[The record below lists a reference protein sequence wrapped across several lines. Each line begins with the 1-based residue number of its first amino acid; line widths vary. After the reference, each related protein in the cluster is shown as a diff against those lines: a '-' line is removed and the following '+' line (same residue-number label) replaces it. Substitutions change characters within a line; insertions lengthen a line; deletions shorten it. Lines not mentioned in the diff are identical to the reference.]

1 MHAAIRLSTLLVT
14 GMMLT
19 AAPIAVSAA
28 TTSHSGEV
36 LVQALRSTGTEQRI
50 VYLADLRL
58 KSPGAQ
64 KEILRR
70 VSLAVE
76 SLCAAGDMG
85 VTDPITAF
93 KCNRVAWDSVKPQLD
108 GLLVR

>member
-1 MHAAIRLSTLLVT
+1 MHAAIRLSTLLAT
-14 GMMLT
+14 GMMMLT
-19 AAPIAVSAA
+19 APIAASAA
-28 TTSHSGEV
+28 TAPHSGEV

-58 KSPGAQ
+58 ESPGAQ

-85 VTDPITAF
+85 VTDPINAF
-93 KCNRVAWDSVKPQLD
+93 KCNRVAWDSVKPQLA